1 MTEPERHLIGLPVEA
16 TVQPE
21 REVKGLDDITPG
33 LRVESPEYGTGTV
46 LADVGIGIQIYWDR
60 ALAGTADQHMLTHD
74 KAYVARLERL

>member
-46 LADVGIGIQIYWDR
+46 LADVGIGIQIYWDKP
-60 ALAGTADQHMLTHD
+60 LLGTVTQMLVHD